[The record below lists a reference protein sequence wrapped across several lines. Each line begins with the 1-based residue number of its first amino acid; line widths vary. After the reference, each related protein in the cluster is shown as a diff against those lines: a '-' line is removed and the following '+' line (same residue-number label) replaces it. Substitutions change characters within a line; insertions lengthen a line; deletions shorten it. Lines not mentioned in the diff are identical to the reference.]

1 MKPLSSLLILG
12 CVLLAG
18 CQSATSFP
26 SKLTSRLFG
35 PSESNHTLSRQSSS
49 ARSASVAQLSD
60 DEFRRGEQAL
70 KRGDLKQARKSFLE
84 VVRQQPDNAA
94 AHHRLGYIADKM
106 GDFTTSR
113 IHYLTAMKLEPEN
126 PDIACDLG
134 YSYLLQGK
142 LTESQRYLEKALTIN
157 PSHKSSLL
165 NMASLLGKRGDYDG
179 ALAIFRQA
187 GSEEEAQRNIARLFP
202 HGRPSGGMLASR
214 DEQPSPEADE
224 IQKKIAEMAAA
235 NVKELRERGKLKQLE
250 PREVPAEQINDI
262 FAQIDREFDSR
273 KKAIP
278 PAIPGNRAT
287 IPPSSLPES
296 RHSENELVAQTP
308 QQTTQPKGVPVE
320 PASSSYSTVPGEI
333 PVRTVPGEL
342 EDYAVLQPQ
351 TNSAVNP
358 TTHTA
363 QPLAQ
368 TSSPTVS
375 VDRTTPTA
383 QQNVAIS
390 TPGTRSPGFP
400 AEYQNHQAA
409 GQYAPRSR
417 TPAEPARQAIPM
429 QQASGGDYQQAV
441 ALAMQM
447 GMNAGPGQMFPI
459 ASANGNLRPSSY
471 PSGTNYS
478 VNQPA
483 AQPALP
489 TQLPTRQLP
498 PQVMQSG
505 QPTTVPQNSVGDR
518 PGYAPKHP
526 HPFQHLPIQP
536 PTTRPTP
543 TIPTQKQMT
552 TPYTPPV
559 AQQEIGNSPS
569 MTIST
574 SPSIVTTQP
583 GSLPTQKETEI
594 QNWPYAPNSNLQQ
607 AAHEQTQPGQVQQ
620 AKSETPWFGQ
630 SEDQPQANPQSGKQ
644 SPSTNL
650 QRGIENQQGNQNQ
663 LPIMQPASGSRN
675 MPAQWPY
682 SPQANNPPAQN
693 GGPVIRH
700 KTEYPGRPQ
709 YPASSPSRTQDSS
722 PALPQ
727 VVPAAR

>member
-1 MKPLSSLLILG
+1 MKPLSALLILG

-18 CQSATSFP
+18 CQSATSLP
-26 SKLTSRLFG
+26 SRLTSSLFG
-35 PSESNHTLSRQSSS
+35 PSESNHTLSSRSSG
-49 ARSASVAQLSD
+49 ARSPSVMQLSD

-70 KRGDLKQARKSFLE
+70 KRGDLKQARRSFLA
-84 VVRQQPDNAA
+84 VVKQQPDNAA

-165 NMASLLGKRGDYDG
+165 IMASLLGKRGDYDG

-202 HGRPSGGMLASR
+202 HGRPSGGMLASGNER
-214 DEQPSPEADE
+214 PASTASD
-224 IQKKIAEMAAA
+224 IQEKIAELAAA
-235 NVKELRERGKLKQLE
+235 NARELKERKRLKQLG

-262 FAQIDREFDSR
+262 FAQIDREFDS
-273 KKAIP
+273 KKNAIP
-278 PAIPGNRAT
+278 PAMPGNKAT

-296 RHSENELVAQTP
+296 RHSEDELVAQTP
-308 QQTTQPKGVPVE
+308 LRSSQPKGVPVA
-320 PASSSYSTVPGEI
+320 PASSSYSTVPGDI
-333 PVRTVPGEL
+333 PVQTVPGEL
-342 EDYAVLQPQ
+342 EDYAILQPQ
-351 TNSAVNP
+351 ANSEMKPA
-358 TTHTA
+358 T
-363 QPLAQ
+363 QPMPEP
-368 TSSPTVS
+368 SNVIDS
-375 VDRTTPTA
+375 VAPVAPVT

-390 TPGTRSPGFP
+390 APGTRPPGFP
-400 AEYQNHQAA
+400 VEYQNHQAA

-417 TPAEPARQAIPM
+417 TPAEPPHHPAAPQQ
-429 QQASGGDYQQAV
+429 QQATGADYQQAV

-459 ASANGNLRPSSY
+459 ASASGPSRLPSY
-471 PSGTNYS
+471 PSGVDYS
-478 VNQPA
+478 AGQPV

-489 TQLPTRQLP
+489 TQQLP
-498 PQVMQSG
+498 PQSMRPDQSIA
-505 QPTTVPQNSVGDR
+505 VPQNSAGETG
-518 PGYAPKHP
+518 PGYVPKHP

-536 PTTRPTP
+536 PTTRPS
-543 TIPTQKQMT
+543 QKQT
-552 TPYTPPV
+552 ITPYSPPV
-559 AQQEIGNSPS
+559 AQQKIGNP
-569 MTIST
+569 
-574 SPSIVTTQP
+574 PSITTSTTPNGVTAQP
-583 GSLPTQKETEI
+583 DTRLPTQKEAEI

-607 AAHEQTQPGQVQQ
+607 VAHEQTRPGQVQQ
-620 AKSETPWFGQ
+620 AKSETPWFRQ
-630 SEDQPQANPQSGKQ
+630 SGSQPQANPQSGRQ
-644 SPSTNL
+644 SPSISP
-650 QRGIENQQGNQNQ
+650 QRGIENQRGNQSQ
-663 LPIMQPASGSRN
+663 LPIMQPASGNRN

-682 SPQANNPPAQN
+682 SPQAGNPPAQN

-700 KTEYPGRPQ
+700 KTEYPGRTG
-709 YPASSPSRTQDSS
+709 YPTPSRGSTQGSS